1 MAKNTR
7 FLLVICLVSIISVIL
22 LQFYWIN
29 NYYRVSMFNFEREV
43 NLAYEDAIK
52 KEFQLR
58 CDTIE
63 ELLVEQLMD
72 TSQFIIENTRF
83 REIGMAFNVYDAKN
97 RKDYT
102 SFSRVE
108 FKDSLRKDDTAYKR
122 QIARAYAK
130 ALRSEDLEN
139 HVVYYRIQSLGHFVL
154 DKVKEYG
161 FDTNRL
167 RPVFDR
173 YLRQRNIST
182 PYFFYTRPADSLL
195 NHIDQNDSL
204 RSAGYLVTKSFNTY
218 KWWNQD
224 EKYVRA
230 VFNNPVGFVI
240 SEMKWVLAGSLL
252 LIILIGF
259 CIGLLVRA
267 FLNEKRLGLIKND
280 FINNITHELKTPIAT
295 VSAAVEAL
303 EDEQVIRDPEKVK
316 RYLYYSGNELK
327 RLSRLV
333 DNILNISLYEK
344 TSLNISKEKFYVN
357 IVATDVMEQL
367 ILSSNK
373 KIVYTFTNDNDATI
387 INADKQ
393 LFTQAI
399 TNIFDNAIKY
409 SGEKVV
415 IIVRCYMEE
424 GFFCISCTDNGIGI
438 QPNAVTQV
446 FDKFYRVPQ
455 NGHTVKGH
463 GLGLSYVQQIV
474 KAHGGKIS
482 LKSVV
487 KQGTTVVLYWPL

>member
-22 LQFYWIN
+22 LQFYWVN
-29 NYYRVSMFNFEREV
+29 NYYRVSIFNFEREV

-52 KEFQLR
+52 KDFQLR

-63 ELLVEQLMD
+63 ELLLEQLMD
-72 TSQFIIENTRF
+72 TNQFIIESTRF
-83 REIGMAFNVYDAKN
+83 REIAMAFNVYDAKN

-102 SFSRVE
+102 SFSRIE

-122 QIARAYAK
+122 QIARAYAQ

-139 HVVYYRIQSLGHFVL
+139 HVVYYRIQSLGHFVS

-182 PYFFYTRPADSLL
+182 PYYFYTRPADSLL

-204 RSAGYLVTKSFNTY
+204 KSAGYVVTKSFTTY

-224 EKYVRA
+224 ERYVRA
-230 VFNNPVGFVI
+230 VFNNPVNFVI
-240 SEMKWVLAGSLL
+240 GEMKWVLAGSLL
-252 LIILIGF
+252 LIILVGF

-267 FLNEKRLGLIKND
+267 FLNEKRLGLIKNE

-303 EDEQVIRDPEKVK
+303 ENEQVIREPEKVK
-316 RYLYYSGNELK
+316 RYLYYSSNELK

-344 TSLNISKEKFYVN
+344 TSLNISKEEFYVN
-357 IVATDVMEQL
+357 IVVRDVMEQL

-373 KIVYTFTNDNDATI
+373 KIMYTLTNDDHADTV
-387 INADKQ
+387 NADKQ
-393 LFTQAI
+393 LFTQAVM
-399 TNIFDNAIKY
+399 NILDNAIKY
-409 SGEKVV
+409 SPENV
-415 IIVRCYMEE
+415 IINVRCYKE
-424 GFFCISCTDNGIGI
+424 GDFFCISCSDKGIGI
-438 QPNAVTQV
+438 QSTAVTHV

-463 GLGLSYVQQIV
+463 GLGLSYVQEIV

-482 LKSVV
+482 LKSTEN
-487 KQGTTVVLYWPL
+487 KGTTVILYWPL

>member
-22 LQFYWIN
+22 LQFYWVN
-29 NYYRVSMFNFEREV
+29 NYYRVSIFNFEREV

-52 KEFQLR
+52 KDFQLR

-63 ELLVEQLMD
+63 ELLLEQLMD
-72 TSQFIIENTRF
+72 TNQFIIESTRF
-83 REIGMAFNVYDAKN
+83 KEIAMVFNVYDAKN

-102 SFSRVE
+102 SFSRIE

-122 QIARAYAK
+122 QIARAYAH

-139 HVVYYRIQSLGHFVL
+139 HVVYYRIQSLGHFVS

-182 PYFFYTRPADSLL
+182 PYYFYTRPADSLL

-204 RSAGYLVTKSFNTY
+204 KSAGYVVTKSFTTY

-224 EKYVRA
+224 ERYVRA
-230 VFNNPVGFVI
+230 VFNNPVNFVI
-240 SEMKWVLAGSLL
+240 GEMKWVLAGSLL
-252 LIILIGF
+252 LIILVAF

-267 FLNEKRLGLIKND
+267 FLNEKRLGLIKNE

-303 EDEQVIRDPEKVK
+303 ENEQVIREPEKVK
-316 RYLYYSGNELK
+316 RYLYYSSNELK

-344 TSLNISKEKFYVN
+344 TSLNISKEEFYVN
-357 IVATDVMEQL
+357 IVVRDVMEQL

-373 KIVYTFTNDNDATI
+373 KIMYTLTNDDHADTV
-387 INADKQ
+387 NADKQ
-393 LFTQAI
+393 LFTQAVM
-399 TNIFDNAIKY
+399 NILDNAIKY
-409 SGEKVV
+409 SPENV
-415 IIVRCYMEE
+415 IINVRCYKE
-424 GFFCISCTDNGIGI
+424 GDFFCISCTDKGIGI
-438 QPNAVTQV
+438 QSTAVTHV

-482 LKSVV
+482 LKSIEN
-487 KQGTTVVLYWPL
+487 KGTTVILYWPL